1 VAKNTDFTIDTL
13 FGGKIPSTKVA
24 LAGMADLERELDR
37 SFKDQARERALQQRT
52 LAKLHAPIL
61 ESVQGSEQVAAAVRQ
76 LKADDARRGKIKLYA
91 PEVAAV
97 APRIFAGS
105 IGITFAPP
113 YNYPWTWTAF
123 TGSAS
128 DHSAAANRSTGAIS
142 FGLHTSN
149 GGDAATSAGR
159 AAVGSY
165 FRPMTA
171 NGILRV
177 SATPSFSYNWW
188 TSCAF
193 ASAHSDGFIGLYV
206 GRYTLAGGFDG
217 APVNQQISLWHDN
230 SWWSGASGSASSSGY
245 GLSAQFNVDSSHYYQ
260 IWVWCGGYVSASGWH
275 TFSGSGAGAYM
286 SARVPSI
293 HAELF

>member
-1 VAKNTDFTIDTL
+1 MAKNTDFKIEDA
-13 FGGKIPSTKVA
+13 FGGKIPSLKVA
-24 LAGMADLERELDR
+24 LAGMSDLERDLDYA
-37 SFKDQARERALQQRT
+37 FKARAKERAQQERVLT
-52 LAKLHAPIL
+52 NLHRPIL
-61 ESVQGSEQVAAAVRQ
+61 DQMSNERVAAAVRQ
-76 LKADDARRGKIKLYA
+76 LKTEDARRSKMRL
-91 PEVAAV
+91 EV
-97 APRIFAGS
+97 PRITHVEPKIFAGS
-105 IGITFAPP
+105 IGFTFAPP

-128 DHSAAANRSTGAIS
+128 NHSASANQNTGAIG

-149 GGDAATSAGR
+149 GSDAATASGR

-165 FRPMTA
+165 FRPLTR
-171 NGILRV
+171 NGILRI
-177 SATPSFSYNWW
+177 SSTPSFSYNWW

-206 GRYTLAGGFDG
+206 GRYTLSGGFEA
-217 APVNQQISLWHDN
+217 APVNQMVSLWNDS
-230 SWWSGASGSASSSGY
+230 SWWSGASGSTSNSGY
-245 GLSAQFNVDSSHYYQ
+245 GLSAQIDVDSSHYYL

-286 SARVPSI
+286 NAGVPSV